1 MESTDRSS
9 SVAAA
14 LAGILF
20 PSGVAI
26 RPWAE
31 EDFPTIQALSDAE
44 GWPTPRARPEE
55 ALDAWR
61 RSWPA
66 LVATTEV
73 GVIAFV
79 RALTDGEVT
88 LFVAEILIAPAWQGK
103 GLGRGLLEMCHRL
116 YPHVRIELFATESS
130 ASFYAVNGFRPFR
143 GYRKHIAER
152 DPLAFREPAYTC
164 PCPCPCPC
172 TSPNT
177 L

>member
-1 MESTDRSS
+1 MENADRSS

-14 LAGILF
+14 VAGIHL
-20 PSGVAI
+20 SAGVAI

-31 EDFPTIQALSDAE
+31 TDFPAIQDLSDAE
-44 GWPTPRARPEE
+44 GWPTPRTRPDA

-66 LVATTEV
+66 LVATTET

-88 LFVAEILIAPAWQGK
+88 MFVPEILVAPAWQGK
-103 GLGRGLLEMCHRL
+103 GLGRCLLDVCHLL

-130 ASFYAVNGFRPFR
+130 ASFYAAHGFRPLR
-143 GYRKHIAER
+143 GYRKSYR
-152 DPLAFREPAYTC
+152 
-164 PCPCPCPC
+164 
-172 TSPNT
+172 
-177 L
+177 